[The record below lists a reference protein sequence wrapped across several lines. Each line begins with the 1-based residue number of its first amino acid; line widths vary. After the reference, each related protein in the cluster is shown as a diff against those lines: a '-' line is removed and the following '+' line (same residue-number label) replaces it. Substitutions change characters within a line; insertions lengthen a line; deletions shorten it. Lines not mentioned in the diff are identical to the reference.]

1 MPKLTPLEQVR
12 KDHGSKEE
20 LVRKLLPVLE
30 PREGETNDEFE
41 LRILTTSNKKLL
53 RLFQVSKIIKA
64 RFGSKKDLVKA
75 IVEKKFPKGNE
86 PYETKLMTRRSTQLL
101 DFYSSLK

>member
-30 PREGETNDEFE
+30 PRQDETDEEFE

-53 RLFQVSKIIKA
+53 RLHQVSETIKA

-75 IVEKKFPKGNE
+75 IVEKKFPTGNE
-86 PYETKLMTRRSTQLL
+86 PYETKLMTRRPTQLL